1 MAKTRRKVAKHHLL
15 ATLAGWAVACALIL
29 GSYWVHSRHARE
41 EAAAAADGRVAALE
55 VELGDVQA
63 RLEHDRDAEGF
74 FRRHLWW
81 DSDLVQ
87 ADRVDFQNVE
97 SQWERAQEE
106 ACRVRGEKDCAVTR
120 TDSSDRAS
128 VVMHRLVV
136 VSALTVVLAI
146 CAIVSLLLSYPGIIT
161 VVFGP
166 IILVLLAGWWVFH

>member
-1 MAKTRRKVAKHHLL
+1 MKGPFL
-15 ATLAGWAVACALIL
+15 ATLAGWAVACALIV
-29 GSYWVHSRHARE
+29 GSYCLHSRNVDN
-41 EAAAAADGRVAALE
+41 EAIAAADSRVAALK
-55 VELGDVQA
+55 VELAVVQA
-63 RLEHDRDAEGF
+63 RLERDRDGEGF

-97 SQWERAQEE
+97 SQWERAQED
-106 ACRVRGEKDCAVTR
+106 ACRARGEKDCAVTR
-120 TDSSDRAS
+120 LDTSDRAS

-146 CAIVSLLLSYPGIIT
+146 CAITSLLLSYPGILI